1 MARILDVAKLAGVST
16 ATVSRTFNEPH
27 LIHPDTQRKVREA
40 AERLHYLPR
49 RLRSTEV
56 RARQP
61 TRLSG
66 AIGFQFFAAQ
76 PSDMLLSNTF
86 YAHVLAGALS
96 EASALGLH
104 LLVHTTDRH
113 GLSQELPRMVE
124 ERAVD
129 GLLLVGTADAVI
141 LKMLAHHVPEIVLVD
156 NRDVAGAYD
165 CVLSDGFGGAYA
177 ATCSLIERGHR
188 SIEFFGYE
196 EGVTTFQDRL
206 RGYWCAHLE
215 KGVALDPSRVINVVS
230 KPKCE
235 EQLATLLQSR
245 NRPTALVC
253 SNDHYA
259 SDAIRVCR
267 QLGLKI
273 PSDISVIGFDDT
285 AFAHQA
291 DPPLSTVRVD
301 KELMGRLAVRRLHA
315 RLNRL
320 CAGGTPEA
328 PEHTVTPVYLV
339 LRQSCRAI

>member
-1 MARILDVAKLAGVST
+1 MSNIQEVAKRAGVST

-49 RLRSTEV
+49 RLRSAEV

-165 CVLSDGFGGAYA
+165 SVLSDGFGGAYA

-188 SIEFFGYE
+188 SIGFFGHE

-215 KGVALDPSRVINVVS
+215 QGVVLDPSRVINATTG
-230 KPKCE
+230 PKSDD
-235 EQLATLLQSR
+235 QLATLLQSR
-245 NRPTALVC
+245 NSPTALVS

-259 SDAIRVCR
+259 SHAVHVCR
-267 QLGLKI
+267 KLGLKI
-273 PSDISVIGFDDT
+273 PSDISLIGFDDT
-285 AFAHQA
+285 TFAYQSE
-291 DPPLSTVRVD
+291 PPLSTVRVD
-301 KELMGRLAVRRLHA
+301 KELMGRLAIRNLFA
-315 RLNRL
+315 RLNH
-320 CAGGTPEA
+320 ADEDTSPA
-328 PEHTVTPVYLV
+328 TPVSTVVPVSLV
-339 LRQSCRAI
+339 LRNSCRAL